1 MPTRFLG
8 KRMEAMESSEK
19 RNVKNAP
26 ERQGRLCSP
35 GAPVRQVIA
44 RRAYHIW
51 ESHGCPSGTAAKD
64 WLQAEA
70 ELQAASMFR
79 SGRREARR
87 RRRRT
92 RSDSL
97 IDEASEQSFPASDSP
112 AWTHCAC
119 T

>member
-1 MPTRFLG
+1 MQ
-8 KRMEAMESSEK
+8 SSEK

-26 ERQGRLCSP
+26 ERQRRLCPP

-70 ELQAASMFR
+70 ELQAASLFR
-79 SGRREARR
+79 SGRREARER
-87 RRRRT
+87 RILT
-92 RSDSL
+92 ASDSL